1 MIIWSGWG
9 ILVIAFAVIGVLTA
23 MAGAEAI
30 TNILHL
36 AQPLDPAIVI
46 CTGLL
51 LAAAQ
56 IFFFTTWRE
65 GSGEARAFIDQTTG
79 QRIEVRPT
87 AGSLFFIPMRYWTWI
102 TLALAGT
109 NAVSAIYSRLV

>member
-9 ILVIAFAVIGVLTA
+9 FLVLAFAAIGVIAAT
-23 MAGAEAI
+23 AGAEAI
-30 TNILHL
+30 TNVLHL
-36 AQPLDPAIVI
+36 AQPLEPAIALG
-46 CTGLL
+46 TGLL

-56 IFFFTTWRE
+56 IFCFTKWRE
-65 GSGEARAFIDQTTG
+65 GSGETRTFIDQATG

-102 TLALAGT
+102 ALALAGVT
-109 NAVSAIYSRLV
+109 ALSTIYNRFA